1 MSLKAYDGMITRKGF
16 TYLQEKV
23 RENYDKFY
31 QASRTHLI
39 QKYYVPALI
48 LYFDHN
54 RSFFDKSVR
63 IDRQLEPEMEDLK
76 KYVSEGKTSFIR
88 TLLGIQKI
96 LQESTFIN
104 DTTVHLHMTIEDI
117 GNDKLLVYPNI
128 LVNEHKKI
136 LWEFLDDWYAQNQSD
151 PDERVPE
158 TEWEERCNDWYKFNE
173 FAGMKTTMTLFDP
186 DHYWNNMV
194 ARIEQ
199 DDLDKLIDDI
209 VAAIPSE
216 EERRKKK
223 VQHKLIDEEIA
234 KLVEGDSAPTT
245 RLFTIYDKARKLVTE
260 ERIKKYI
267 EENEVIIQPIT
278 KDVLKSNYITINQNG
293 NK

>member
-128 LVNEHKKI
+128 LVNEH
-136 LWEFLDDWYAQNQSD
+136 
-151 PDERVPE
+151 
-158 TEWEERCNDWYKFNE
+158 
-173 FAGMKTTMTLFDP
+173 
-186 DHYWNNMV
+186 
-194 ARIEQ
+194 
-199 DDLDKLIDDI
+199 
-209 VAAIPSE
+209 
-216 EERRKKK
+216 
-223 VQHKLIDEEIA
+223 
-234 KLVEGDSAPTT
+234 
-245 RLFTIYDKARKLVTE
+245 
-260 ERIKKYI
+260 
-267 EENEVIIQPIT
+267 
-278 KDVLKSNYITINQNG
+278 SN
-293 NK
+293 